1 MEELIWDSSA
11 ELITMTKKGERQVIA
26 IEDFS
31 EIGIIMMTNKRELSK
46 RNMILRESFH
56 RVRSIFHDESGR
68 VAI

>member
-1 MEELIWDSSA
+1 MMTRAIEPEELIQDSSA

-46 RNMILRESFH
+46 RNMF
-56 RVRSIFHDESGR
+56 
-68 VAI
+68 